1 MCVSRF
7 VGSAQGVARGRGLVY
22 TGSSGSP
29 SLKASMSLG
38 RTGLCT
44 SDPGPHAD
52 AALISLPP
60 DMDSEDARAP
70 WDPCGAAAPIP
81 HTRGEGQPLHCPPL
95 QDGRPVTQPSSSCSS
110 GSTAPSAPPRARTSS
125 SSAML
130 PGPRPASLR
139 SPRGQPGL
147 CFPRQG
153 QVLSSAGAGPRE
165 ASQHR
170 VPGPLP
176 PGHFLKGASL
186 LKVCQKS
193 DGFLLGSARANT
205 CCCGRLLGTVTWRW
219 WTGRRLWS
227 GGAAGQPP

>member
-29 SLKASMSLG
+29 SLKASVSLG

-95 QDGRPVTQPSSSCSS
+95 QDGRPVTHP
-110 GSTAPSAPPRARTSS
+110 PPPAPPGAQRPRPRPE
-125 SSAML
+125 
-130 PGPRPASLR
+130 PGPARHQRCSRGPAQHHFGARGGSR
-139 SPRGQPGL
+139 ASASP
-147 CFPRQG
+147 
-153 QVLSSAGAGPRE
+153 
-165 ASQHR
+165 
-170 VPGPLP
+170 
-176 PGHFLKGASL
+176 
-186 LKVCQKS
+186 
-193 DGFLLGSARANT
+193 
-205 CCCGRLLGTVTWRW
+205 
-219 WTGRRLWS
+219 
-227 GGAAGQPP
+227 GGARSCPRLERGPGRPLSTGSLGRCPPVTS